1 MSLHSSHASSLSNP
15 TWRPSPAPPPSADR
29 AALPQAIGKYQVL
42 ERLGA
47 GAMGVVYKCRQ
58 PDLDRLVAVKVL
70 LAARHA
76 SPAQRQRFQREA
88 RAAARL
94 AHPNVVPI
102 YDVADDGE
110 LTWFVM
116 EYVDGCSLDRLIG
129 SPALTVD
136 HALRLVCQ
144 LARALQA
151 AHELGIIHRDIK
163 PSNILIHRSGQ
174 PKLAD
179 FGLARSLHEGGPLSG
194 SGDLIG
200 TPQYMSPEQVLDPPE
215 AVDARTDV
223 YSLGV
228 VLYEMLTGRR
238 AVDGP
243 NVLAILRQLTDAEPV
258 PVRTGNPAVPQPV
271 ADLCA
276 RAKARDRADRFASA
290 GELAEAIQK
299 HLLEKLLDNPE
310 PLDALRLPEL
320 LAALPPTKLSPRR
333 RRSWPWRRLALAAA
347 LLAGLVAGG
356 SWLLSLVLQQPP
368 TWGGEQVGAERDQLA
383 ATRDQLVA
391 HAREQLRG
399 ALRLPETTTPRDH
412 LKALLEDLT
421 ALLKRFPDDTE
432 VLLLRARANRRGG
445 EHLAACD
452 DLNHLLNRDPNHLAA
467 VTERLLAN
475 YELYVLYFGNLNEP
489 AVRPQMGEHL
499 AADLALM
506 RERGDATQKYAAAL
520 VQSLAQHDY
529 VAAGKL
535 VRTEPLAELPPENQP
550 DWAMLEA
557 DALSQAAE
565 HAYQEE
571 QNAGDDEAKADKRR
585 SREELVR
592 RALQALR
599 RGLEADPNHVGLLF
613 LKANSFQRRAAWEA
627 TDNEDRDAAFRR
639 FKPAFETACDRLRRI
654 TLRAGCDTPVARAV
668 LLSNINRHEP
678 ALDQMQDALSSRPNL
693 PYLYTFR
700 AWLQLQVPPDGTLS
714 AEEVQRILHD
724 FQPAFDTPPD
734 DASSF
739 FVRALLQAA
748 AGSWDEARRDLRL
761 CRRNLHRDDLPTT
774 VPAYSDWLAKAHA
787 STSEYLYST
796 RDLLGY
802 LSVPVE
808 VRIRLGEEL
817 LRRLADAGNVEQDG
831 LKEEQ
836 ARDMKGWT
844 HFGLAQ
850 AFAEKEE
857 RAKVLQHVREALQL
871 KMPDLTAKTCQED
884 GTLKAWNDDAE
895 FAQLYKE
902 FP

>member
-1 MSLHSSHASSLSNP
+1 MSLHHSQSGSLSP
-15 TWRPSPAPPPSADR
+15 PAGRPPSAVP
-29 AALPQAIGKYQVL
+29 APAEPVALPQTIGKYQVL

-76 SPAQRQRFQREA
+76 SPGQRQRFQREA

-102 YDVADDGE
+102 HDVADDGE

-136 HALRLVCQ
+136 HSLRLVYH

-151 AHELGIIHRDIK
+151 AHDQGIIHRDIK

-179 FGLARSLHEGGPLSG
+179 FGLAKSLHDSGHLSG

-200 TPQYMSPEQVLDPPE
+200 TPQYMSPEQILDAPE
-215 AVDARTDV
+215 DVDARTDV
-223 YSLGV
+223 YSLGA

-243 NVLAILRQLTDAEPV
+243 NVLAILRRLTDEEPV
-258 PVRTGNPAVPQPV
+258 PVRAVNPAVPQEV

-276 RAKARDRADRFASA
+276 RAMARDRAERFPSA
-290 GELAEAIQK
+290 GEFAEAIQRY
-299 HLLEKLLDNPE
+299 LLERLLDNPE
-310 PLDALRLPEL
+310 PLDALRLPEI
-320 LAALPPTKLSPRR
+320 LAALPPATLHGPR
-333 RRSWPWRRLALAAA
+333 RRSWPWQRLALAAA
-347 LLAGLVAGG
+347 LVAGIVAAG
-356 SWLLSLVLQQPP
+356 GWALSRGLRQPP
-368 TWGGEQVGAERDQLA
+368 ARGAEDAAERDHPDG
-383 ATRDQLVA
+383 TRDRLVA

-421 ALLKRFPDDTE
+421 ALLKRADDPE
-432 VLLLRARANRRGG
+432 ARLLRARAARRGG

-452 DLNHLLNRDPNHLAA
+452 DLTHLLGREPGNVAA
-467 VTERLLAN
+467 GVERLLAN

-489 AVRPQMGEHL
+489 AVRPQAKEHL
-499 AADLALM
+499 DADLALL
-506 RERGDATQKYAAAL
+506 RERGDASQKYAAAL
-520 VQSLAQHDY
+520 VQALAQQDY

-535 VRTEPLAELPPENQP
+535 VRTEPFAEVPPESQP

-565 HAYQEE
+565 QAYQEE
-571 QNAGDDEAKADKRR
+571 QNAGDDEGKAEKRR
-585 SREELVR
+585 GREELVR

-613 LKANSFQRRAAWEA
+613 LKANSFQRRATWEA
-627 TDNEDRDAAFRR
+627 AENEDRDTAFRR
-639 FKPAFETACDRLRRI
+639 YKPAYETACDRLRRI

-668 LLSNINRHEP
+668 LLSNIGRHEP
-678 ALDQMQDALSSRPNL
+678 ALDQMQDALSCRPTL

-700 AWLQLQVPPDGTLS
+700 AWLQLQVPPDGILS
-714 AEEVQRILHD
+714 AEEVQRILRD

-734 DASSF
+734 DASPY

-748 AGSWDEARRDLRL
+748 AGNWDEARRDLRQ
-761 CRRNLHRDDLPTT
+761 CRRNLGRDDLPTT
-774 VPAYSDWLAKAHA
+774 VPTYADWLAKAHA
-787 STSEYLYST
+787 STSEFLYST

-831 LKEEQ
+831 LKAEQ
-836 ARDMKGWT
+836 VRDMKGWT

-871 KMPDLTAKTCQED
+871 KIPDLTAKNCQED
-884 GTLKAWNDDAE
+884 GTLKAWNDDAA

>member
-1 MSLHSSHASSLSNP
+1 MSLHSSQSGSLSHP
-15 TWRPSPAPPPSADR
+15 TGRPSPAAPPPADP
-29 AALPQAIGKYQVL
+29 AALPQTIGKYQVL

-76 SPAQRQRFQREA
+76 SPGQRQRFQREA

-151 AHELGIIHRDIK
+151 AHDQGIIHRDIK

-179 FGLARSLHEGGPLSG
+179 FGLAKSLHDGGPLSG

-215 AVDARTDV
+215 EIDARTDV

-243 NVLAILRQLTDAEPV
+243 NVLAILRRLTDEEPV
-258 PVRTGNPAVPQPV
+258 SVRAVNPAVPQEV

-276 RAKARDRADRFASA
+276 RAMARDRAERFATA
-290 GELAEAIQK
+290 GAFAEAIQRY
-299 HLLEKLLDNPE
+299 LLEKLLGKPE
-310 PLDALRLPEL
+310 PLDALGLPEL
-320 LAALPPTKLSPRR
+320 LAALPPATLPTPRR
-333 RRSWPWRRLALAAA
+333 RPWPWRRLVLAAA
-347 LLAGLVAGG
+347 LLAGMVAAGG
-356 SWLLSLVLQQPP
+356 WALSLGLHQPP
-368 TWGGEQVGAERDQLA
+368 SRGGENLGAEHDHLA
-383 ATRDQLVA
+383 ATRDGLVA

-421 ALLKRFPDDTE
+421 ALLKRSPDDLE
-432 VLLLRARANRRGG
+432 VRLLRARAYRRGG

-452 DLNHLLNRDPNHLAA
+452 DLTHLLGRDPNHLAA
-467 VTERLLAN
+467 VMERVLAN
-475 YELYVLYFGNLNEP
+475 YELFILYFGNLNEP
-489 AVRPQMGEHL
+489 AVRPRMVEHL
-499 AADLALM
+499 DADLALL
-506 RERGDATQKYAAAL
+506 RERGDASQKYAVAL
-520 VQSLAQHDY
+520 VQALAQHDY

-535 VRTEPLAELPPENQP
+535 VRTEPFAELPPESQP

-571 QNAGDDEAKADKRR
+571 QNAGDDEAKAEKRR
-585 SREELVR
+585 GREELVR

-613 LKANSFQRRAAWEA
+613 LKANSFQRRATWEA
-627 TDNEDRDAAFRR
+627 TDNEDRDTAFRR
-639 FKPAFETACDRLRRI
+639 YKPAFETACDRLRRI

-700 AWLQLQVPPDGTLS
+700 AWLQLQVPPDGILS
-714 AEEVQRILHD
+714 AEEVQRILHEL
-724 FQPAFDTPPD
+724 QPAFDTPPD
-734 DASSF
+734 DASPY
-739 FVRALLQAA
+739 FVRALLEAA
-748 AGSWDEARRDLRL
+748 VGNWDEARRDLRL
-761 CRRNLHRDDLPTT
+761 CRRNLGRDDLATT
-774 VPAYSDWLAKAHA
+774 VPAYADWLAKAHA

-817 LRRLADAGNVEQDG
+817 LRRLGDAGNVEQDG
-831 LKEEQ
+831 LKAEQ
-836 ARDMKGWT
+836 VRDMKGWT

-857 RAKVLQHVREALQL
+857 RGKVLQHVREALQL

-895 FAQLYKE
+895 FVQLYKE